1 MSKGKIMVIDDE
13 KVVCYLITD
22 LLKDRGYDVEYALS
36 GKKGLSIA
44 QQKSF
49 DVVITDIKMPE
60 ISGLQIITKL
70 KNIDPHIKVI
80 VITAFGSMET
90 AQQSLRLGAYD
101 YITKPFDIEKIHFI
115 IKRAIAS
122 RELTLTNQKLMHQLK
137 RNNIILEKKVKERT
151 HQLTLLYKTG
161 LDISSSLKLETV
173 LRKIV
178 VQISAL
184 MDLEICSILLWDT
197 EKEELSIKCAQGL
210 NKNVIYNTRI
220 KKGEGISGWVLKKR
234 AALFITDIES
244 DDRFKRRSHEKYYTR
259 SLISVPLS
267 REKNIIGVIN
277 INNKKTK
284 KPFTN
289 DDLALLKEIAV
300 EATIAIENAILYK
313 KLQDTHL
320 RTITALTAAIDAK
333 DHYTCH
339 HSEQVTKYAT
349 AIANKMKL
357 SPSEIETIKR
367 ASQLHDIGKIGIPD
381 YILTKPG
388 KLNNNEWREVKL
400 HPTRA
405 KDILEPLHYLKN
417 VITLIKQH
425 HERYDGKGYP
435 SGEKGEKIELGAR
448 IMAIADSF
456 DAMTSERPYRKKFT
470 LEEAIEELEKN
481 KGTQFDAKIVD
492 IFVIL
497 LKNHPDLLTP

>member
-13 KVVCYLITD
+13 KVMCHLLTD

-36 GKKGLSIA
+36 GKEGLA
-44 QQKSF
+44 MARQKSF
-49 DVVITDIKMPE
+49 DVVITDIKMPKLT
-60 ISGLQIITKL
+60 GLQVITKL
-70 KNIDPHIKVI
+70 KNIDPNTRVI
-80 VITAFGSMET
+80 IITAFGNMET

-101 YITKPFDIEKIHFI
+101 YITKPFDIGKISFI
-115 IKRAIAS
+115 IKRAVAS
-122 RELTLTNQKLMHQLK
+122 KELSLTNQKLMRQLK
-137 RNNIILEKKVKERT
+137 QNNILLEKKVKERT
-151 HQLTLLYKTG
+151 KQLTLLYKTG
-161 LDISSSLKLETV
+161 LEISSSLRLEKV
-173 LRKIV
+173 LQNIV
-178 VQISAL
+178 KKVSIL
-184 MDLEICSILLWDT
+184 LDLEICSILLWDS

-210 NKNVIYNTRI
+210 SKDVICNTIIR
-220 KKGEGISGWVLKKR
+220 KGEGISGWVLEKKTP
-234 AALFITDIES
+234 LFIKNVES
-244 DDRFKRRSHEKYYTR
+244 DERFKKRSHEKYYTR

-267 REKNIIGVIN
+267 KEKNVIGVIN

-289 DDLALLKEIAV
+289 DDLALLKEIAI
-300 EATIAIENAILYK
+300 EATIAIENATLYK

-357 SPSEIETIKR
+357 SLHEIETIKR

-388 KLNNNEWREVKL
+388 KLTSNEWREVKL

-405 KDILEPLHYLKN
+405 KDILEPLNYLKK
-417 VITLIKQH
+417 VIKLIKQH

-435 SGEKGEKIELGAR
+435 GGTRAENIELGAR

-456 DAMTSERPYRKKFT
+456 DAMTSERPYRKKFS
-470 LEEAIEELEKN
+470 LEKAIEELEKN
-481 KGTQFDAKIVD
+481 KGTQFDPKIVD
-492 IFVIL
+492 VFVNL
-497 LKNHPDLLTP
+497 LNEKPDLVTV